1 MNRIVTTFKTVKPD
15 SYDTFVEIYEE
26 NENIMPCQLYVDS
39 TTGSI
44 YFIEQERKPLRGQRR
59 ELSLFEDYCS
69 GSIENSIDF

>member
-15 SYDTFVEIYEE
+15 SYDRFVEIYEE

-69 GSIENSIDF
+69 GGIENSIDF

>member
-1 MNRIVTTFKTVKPD
+1 MNRVTTFKTVKSD
-15 SYDTFVEIYEE
+15 SYDTFVKIYEE

-69 GSIENSIDF
+69 GGIENSIDF

>member
-1 MNRIVTTFKTVKPD
+1 MNRVVTTFKTVKPD
-15 SYDTFVEIYEE
+15 SYDRFVEIYEE

>member
-1 MNRIVTTFKTVKPD
+1 MNRVTTFKTVKPD
-15 SYDTFVEIYEE
+15 SYDRFVEIYEE

-39 TTGSI
+39 STGSI
-44 YFIEQERKPLRGQRR
+44 YIIEQERKPLRGQRR

>member
-1 MNRIVTTFKTVKPD
+1 MNRVTTFKTVKPD
-15 SYDTFVEIYEE
+15 SYDTFVKIYEE

>member
-15 SYDTFVEIYEE
+15 SYDRFVEIYEE

>member
-15 SYDTFVEIYEE
+15 SYDKFVEIYEE

-59 ELSLFEDYCS
+59 ELSLFEDYC
-69 GSIENSIDF
+69 GRGIENSIDF

>member
-1 MNRIVTTFKTVKPD
+1 MNRVVTTFKTVKPD
-15 SYDTFVEIYEE
+15 SYDTFVQIYEE

-69 GSIENSIDF
+69 GGIENSIDF

>member
-39 TTGSI
+39 ITGSI
-44 YFIEQERKPLRGQRR
+44 YFIEQERTPLRGQRR

-69 GSIENSIDF
+69 GGIENSIDF

>member
-1 MNRIVTTFKTVKPD
+1 MNKKVTTFKTVKPD
-15 SYDTFVEIYEE
+15 RYDVFVKMYEE

-39 TTGSI
+39 TSGSI

-69 GSIENSIDF
+69 GGIKDSIDF

>member
-15 SYDTFVEIYEE
+15 SYDRFIEIYEE

-59 ELSLFEDYCS
+59 ELSLFEDYC
-69 GSIENSIDF
+69 GGGIENSIDF

>member
-1 MNRIVTTFKTVKPD
+1 MNRVTTFKTVKPD
-15 SYDTFVEIYEE
+15 SYDTFVKIYEE

-44 YFIEQERKPLRGQRR
+44 YFIEQERKPLRGKRR

>member
-15 SYDTFVEIYEE
+15 SYDTFVKIYEE

>member
-15 SYDTFVEIYEE
+15 SYDRFVEIYEE

-44 YFIEQERKPLRGQRR
+44 YFIEQERTPLRGKRR
-59 ELSLFEDYCS
+59 ELSLFEDYC
-69 GSIENSIDF
+69 GGGIENSIDF

>member
-15 SYDTFVEIYEE
+15 SYNTFVKIYEE

>member
-1 MNRIVTTFKTVKPD
+1 MNRVVTTFKTVKPD
-15 SYDTFVEIYEE
+15 SYDTFVKIYEE

-69 GSIENSIDF
+69 GGIENSIDF